1 MRGES
6 GGVVLGGA
14 CGEAAYQ
21 KYTAQEGGAE
31 SGGGEQVTYVVSFHR
46 VLKTSRYPVTGCP
59 EVAHSAGQMRE
70 HFMYR
75 HLFSWIAVVQEGRE
89 TLPRCDLCGMHIPEG
104 RLRKHQQTQRC
115 DRNTQMQCRR
125 RDVVIVSRCAEA
137 SFSLAGEDHAEQID
151 GMDTFKYLGRILDR
165 SDNY

>member
-1 MRGES
+1 M
-6 GGVVLGGA
+6 A
-14 CGEAAYQ
+14 D
-21 KYTAQEGGAE
+21 
-31 SGGGEQVTYVVSFHR
+31 TYMVSFPP
-46 VLKTSRYPVTGCP
+46 VLKMVRCPVSGCP
-59 EVAHSAGQMRE
+59 EVAHSVGQMRK

-75 HLFSWIAVVQEGRE
+75 RFFCWIAVVQEGME
-89 TLPRCDLCGMHIPEG
+89 TLTRCDLCGMHIPEG
-104 RLRKHQQTQRC
+104 RLRKHQRTQRC